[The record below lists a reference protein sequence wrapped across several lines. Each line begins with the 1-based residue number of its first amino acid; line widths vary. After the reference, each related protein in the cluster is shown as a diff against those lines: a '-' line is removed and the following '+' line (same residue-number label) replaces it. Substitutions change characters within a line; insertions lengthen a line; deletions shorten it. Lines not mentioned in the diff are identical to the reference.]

1 MPQQSLESSPANAM
15 VSGSFNMSCANFMRF
30 TYCWWRKLSFV
41 MFDRNIFLYKNLFT
55 WWGLIILRPEVA
67 ESCEDICQ
75 LRAYPIYNYTLC
87 RFFTSIWT
95 KKNPPGKSNPYHP
108 LGLGVDLHQRAKR
121 HKHLDYK
128 CLTHLF

>member
-15 VSGSFNMSCANFMRF
+15 VSGSFKMSCANLMRF

-55 WWGLIILRPEVA
+55 WWGLIVLRPEVA

-75 LRAYPIYNYTLC
+75 LRAYPIYNHTLC
-87 RFFTSIWT
+87 WFFTSIWT
-95 KKNPPGKSNPYHP
+95 IEQKIH
-108 LGLGVDLHQRAKR
+108 LVRAI
-121 HKHLDYK
+121 HTIPWVLVWIFINGPND
-128 CLTHLF
+128 TNT